1 MIDVADKYTKH
12 KKITRLYYVLCIM
25 LYYVLRRVG
34 FEIMRFR
41 LTTVHDNL
49 TQISAF
55 FHRHIFRSMER
66 EKFGKNS
73 GKILP
78 HYFGY
83 GRVSWQDRPNYM
95 NPILRV
101 ITV

>member
-12 KKITRLYYVLCIM
+12 KKTTR

-41 LTTVHDNL
+41 LTEVHDNL

-55 FHRHIFRSMER
+55 FPSHIFQSMER

-78 HYFGY
+78 HYFAY
-83 GRVSWQDRPNYM
+83 GRVSWQDRPN
-95 NPILRV
+95 
-101 ITV
+101 